1 MSKKYIDFETK
12 KTVHFTM
19 TRETHNDFR
28 ISCFKKRISMQ
39 DILEEFAQLVAA
51 ENPAALR
58 MMDNLAEKKRNEEIE
73 RLSASDSESVFNILS
88 LINPLKEDSKK
99 TKGDEDDKA

>member
-19 TRETHNDFR
+19 TRETHADFR
-28 ISCFKKRISMQ
+28 IACFKNRLTMQ

-58 MMDNLAEKKRNEEIE
+58 IMTNLSEKKRNDEIS
-73 RLSASDSESVFNILS
+73 RLSDLDSESILNVISS
-88 LINPLKEDSKK
+88 LNPLNDDDTKED
-99 TKGDEDDKA
+99 

>member
-1 MSKKYIDFETK
+1 MSKKYIDFESK

-19 TRETHNDFR
+19 TRETHSEFR
-28 ISCFKKRISMQ
+28 IACFKQRLTMQ

-58 MMDNLAEKKRNEEIE
+58 IMKNLSEKKRNDEIS
-73 RLSASDSESVFNILS
+73 RLTKTDSESILNIIS
-88 LINPLKEDSKK
+88 EINPLSDDS
-99 TKGDEDDKA
+99 DDQD

>member
-1 MSKKYIDFETK
+1 MSKKYIDFESK

-19 TRETHNDFR
+19 TRETHSEFR
-28 ISCFKKRISMQ
+28 IACFKQRLTMQ

-58 MMDNLAEKKRNEEIE
+58 IMKNLSEKKRNDEIS
-73 RLSASDSESVFNILS
+73 RLTKTDSESILNIIS
-88 LINPLKEDSKK
+88 EINPLS
-99 TKGDEDDKA
+99 DDTDD

>member
-19 TRETHNDFR
+19 TRETHADFR
-28 ISCFKKRISMQ
+28 IACFKNRLTMQ

-58 MMDNLAEKKRNEEIE
+58 IMTNLSEKKRNDEIS
-73 RLSASDSESVFNILS
+73 RLSDLDSESILNVIS
-88 LINPLKEDSKK
+88 NLNPLNDDDTKED
-99 TKGDEDDKA
+99 